1 MSSSASFN
9 DLISVFYLTGG
20 PVLAGLESEVGAGGG
35 EEQSS
40 DRGSADIG
48 DWAPRTPEVPV

>member
-1 MSSSASFN
+1 MSLSISFT

-20 PVLAGLESEVGAGGG
+20 PVFAELESEVGAGGG
-35 EEQSS
+35 EKQSS

-48 DWAPRTPEVPV
+48 N

>member
-1 MSSSASFN
+1 MGIYIFHSLHLFTLCLVCVCVHLSGRPAFSG
-9 DLISVFYLTGG
+9 V
-20 PVLAGLESEVGAGGG
+20 ESEVGAGGG

-48 DWAPRTPEVPV
+48 N